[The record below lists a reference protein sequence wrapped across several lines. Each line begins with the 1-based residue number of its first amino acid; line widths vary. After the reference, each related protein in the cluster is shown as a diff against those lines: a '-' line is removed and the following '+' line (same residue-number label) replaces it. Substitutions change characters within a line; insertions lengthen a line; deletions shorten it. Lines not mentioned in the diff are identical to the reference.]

1 MKLIAQVMMASCL
14 GLAALGVSAQN
25 IQLLPEGQTLISL
38 SVTEKR
44 TVDQDTLTAVLR
56 IESVNTDA
64 QTLQREINAAMAQ
77 ALELSES
84 VDTVEVSTGYYS
96 VYQFNNAPQGGR
108 ANHQWRGSQS
118 ITLESSDAQNVLEL
132 AGEMQELG
140 FVMNNLSYSL
150 SNERADE
157 VRDGLMESAIV
168 RAQANAQRAAQAMG
182 KANVDIATITID
194 EAMGYA
200 QPMMMARG
208 MAMDSATEKA
218 NPVAEAG
225 KSEVSLTVRVQAV
238 AK

>member
-77 ALELSES
+77 ALERSES

-96 VYQFNNAPQGGR
+96 VYQFNNAPIVKCISHYATDIKFRVRILMGVPIYTCILD
-108 ANHQWRGSQS
+108 
-118 ITLESSDAQNVLEL
+118 ITD
-132 AGEMQELG
+132 
-140 FVMNNLSYSL
+140 
-150 SNERADE
+150 
-157 VRDGLMESAIV
+157 
-168 RAQANAQRAAQAMG
+168 
-182 KANVDIATITID
+182 K
-194 EAMGYA
+194 
-200 QPMMMARG
+200 
-208 MAMDSATEKA
+208 
-218 NPVAEAG
+218 
-225 KSEVSLTVRVQAV
+225 
-238 AK
+238 